1 MPLLTRTLRRAALA
15 AALALCPSLF
25 AQTQPAPQPAPKFAP
40 LVPFTS
46 LSQLDADMSTVV
58 HDFDLFRGTPI
69 IDLTPQDARQQISIQ
84 DTAKLIARYT
94 GDQPAPT
101 PVGKVYDQVAIT
113 GIDGHQIPA
122 RIYMPI
128 GPAPASGY
136 YPVVLYFHGGGFV
149 IATID
154 TYDESARNLAN
165 KANAIVV
172 SVEYR
177 KSPEAPLPDALR
189 DADSSYPWVVQNIRM
204 YGGNPNKIALAGESA
219 GGNLA
224 TEVALHVRGTNLPK
238 PVYQLLIYPV
248 TSANL
253 NQQSDKLYT
262 SPLLPL
268 NTAALP
274 YFFRFYNPD
283 MVTNQDI
290 QPINADLHG
299 LPPTTIL
306 AAQFDPLVSDGQVY
320 ATRLAAAGVRVDYQ
334 FYTGVT
340 HEFFGLGSEVAKA
353 RTAEAYAGTVLAA
366 AFK

>member
-1 MPLLTRTLRRAALA
+1 MSLLTRNLRPAALA
-15 AALALCPSLF
+15 AAVAFCPSLI
-25 AQTQPAPQPAPKFAP
+25 AQTQPAPQFAP

-46 LSQLDADMSTVV
+46 LNQLDADMHTVV
-58 HDFDLFRGTPI
+58 QYFDIFRGTPI

-94 GDQPAPT
+94 GDQLAPT

-122 RIYMPI
+122 RVYMPI

-177 KSPEAPLPDALR
+177 KGPEQPFPDALR
-189 DADSSYPWVVQNIRM
+189 DADSSYPWVVNNIRM

-224 TEVALHVRGTNLPK
+224 TEVALHVRGTSLPK

-248 TSANL
+248 TSANV

-268 NTAALP
+268 NTPALP
-274 YFFRFYNPD
+274 YFFKYYNPNNI
-283 MVTNQDI
+283 TNQDI
-290 QPINADLHG
+290 QPINADLRG

-306 AAQFDPLVSDGQVY
+306 AAQFDPLVSDGEVY
-320 ATRLAAAGVRVDYQ
+320 ATKLAAAGVKVDYQ

>member
-1 MPLLTRTLRRAALA
+1 MSLLTRALRPAALTA
-15 AALALCPSLF
+15 AAAFCPFLPTLTQ
-25 AQTQPAPQPAPKFAP
+25 AQTTPTFAP

-46 LSQLDADMSTVV
+46 ISQLDPDLQTVV
-58 HDFDLFRGTPI
+58 KYYDIFRGTPI
-69 IDLTPQDARQQISIQ
+69 TSLTPQDARQQISIQ
-84 DTAKLIARYT
+84 DTTKLIARYT

-101 PVGKVYDQVAIT
+101 PVRKIYDGVAIT

-122 RIYMPI
+122 RIYMPT
-128 GPAPASGY
+128 GAAPASGY
-136 YPVVLYFHGGGFV
+136 YPVILYFHGGGFV

-165 KANAIVV
+165 DANAIVV

-177 KSPEAPLPDALR
+177 KAPEAPYPDALR

-224 TEVALHVRGTNLPK
+224 TEVALHVHGTNLPQ
-238 PVYQLLIYPV
+238 PVYQLLIYPE
-248 TSANL
+248 TSANV
-253 NQQSDKLYT
+253 NQESDKLYT
-262 SPLLPL
+262 NPLLPL
-268 NTAALP
+268 ATPDLP
-274 YFFRFYNPD
+274 YFSKLFNPD

-290 QPINADLHG
+290 QPINAGLKG
-299 LPPTTIL
+299 LPPTTII

-320 ATRLAAAGVRVDYQ
+320 ATRLAAAGVKVDYQ
-334 FYTGVT
+334 LYTGMT

-353 RTAEAYAGTVLAA
+353 HTAEIYAGTVLSA
-366 AFK
+366 AFAK